1 MRFARSLASIAAAA
15 AAASCGGDP
24 GIGPPDDRPTVVFVF
39 RLHGQPATE
48 ELRVASS
55 SPDFIA
61 QARAQLQLPQAQR
74 RLFAIGPIAAGRG
87 GHNVGWSWH
96 FTDVSL
102 AEAAVEVCD
111 GTPSMVQADLSYWLN
126 TVKSFC
132 PWGSYV
138 FAEVR

>member
-1 MRFARSLASIAAAA
+1 MRFARLFASIAAMAS
-15 AAASCGGDP
+15 AASCGGDA
-24 GIGPPDDRPTVVFVF
+24 GVGPPDDRPTVVFVF
-39 RLHGQPATE
+39 RLHGQSAAE
-48 ELRVASS
+48 EFRVASS

-96 FTDVSL
+96 LTNVSL
-102 AEAAVEVCD
+102 VEAAVEVCD
-111 GTPSMVQADLSYWLN
+111 GTPSMVEADLSYWLN